1 MNILAKLLRDRK
13 GQGTVEYLM
22 MIAVIVGV
30 IMVIGTMFKPQM
42 SGIFNSVMEKIRG
55 TVDFVG
61 APR

>member
-1 MNILAKLLRDRK
+1 MDILAKLLRDRK

-42 SGIFNSVMEKIRG
+42 SGIFNSVMEKIRS
-55 TVDFVG
+55 TVDVVG

>member
-1 MNILAKLLRDRK
+1 MRKLREILRGER

-30 IMVIGTMFKPQM
+30 VMVVGTMFKPQI
-42 SGIFNSVMEKIRG
+42 SGVFNSVMASVADAARN
-55 TVDFVG
+55 VS